1 MATSFRW
8 AGARVKRQQRGAF
21 RSSAPRNAETWSGRL
36 VPCELLGAAP
46 GLGAKVKRLP
56 TPVKK
61 DFAMRRAT
69 YLALLFALALLL
81 MDSSV
86 PKSTH
91 SDAHAARSGAATL
104 K

>member
-1 MATSFRW
+1 
-8 AGARVKRQQRGAF
+8 
-21 RSSAPRNAETWSGRL
+21 
-36 VPCELLGAAP
+36 
-46 GLGAKVKRLP
+46 
-56 TPVKK
+56 
-61 DFAMRRAT
+61 MRRAT

-91 SDAHAARSGAATL
+91 SDAHPAKNTVSIR

>member
-1 MATSFRW
+1 
-8 AGARVKRQQRGAF
+8 
-21 RSSAPRNAETWSGRL
+21 
-36 VPCELLGAAP
+36 
-46 GLGAKVKRLP
+46 
-56 TPVKK
+56 
-61 DFAMRRAT
+61 MRRAT

-91 SDAHAARSGAATL
+91 SAAHPAKSGAATL